1 MPKGVRGIVYDEL
14 DNVFKN
20 RPMAL
25 PASNLEQS
33 VIYSNINELNEPNK
47 VSDVMMHQCYYSYHS
62 LLCH

>member
-1 MPKGVRGIVYDEL
+1 MPKGARGIVYNEL

-20 RPMAL
+20 RPMTP

-33 VIYSNINELNEPNK
+33 VIYSNIKAPTEPNK
-47 VSDVMMHQCYYSYHS
+47 VSDVMMHQCYYSYNF